1 MDENGISRKPDVK
14 RLIADIAMLVGYIV
28 LIAGIGLFLGVS
40 KDVIFSPA
48 AMAVIFSNCLLILPL
63 GYFLFPQKAAT
74 GKVATGVSL
83 SLVEPAVGFV
93 VRCLLVSFVV

>member
-1 MDENGISRKPDVK
+1 MSGRLAERFHAVRPQGKVIMDENGISRKPDVK

-48 AMAVIFSNCLLILPL
+48 AMAVIFAICLLILPL
-63 GYFLFPQKAAT
+63 GY
-74 GKVATGVSL
+74 
-83 SLVEPAVGFV
+83 
-93 VRCLLVSFVV
+93 